1 VSSTHT
7 GRRITGRTS
16 HVGCADSNRITRRS
30 NIRICR
36 DPRAHA
42 EFRKLRSG
50 LDRPACGQK
59 GARFRYRQAVA
70 GWESLRVDLRLL
82 LEESPGALVV
92 GPDPDYERRE
102 QRIRIE
108 LAAWATD
115 IAATLNGKYGSLVD
129 LRVGAMTFPAGQL
142 LVSEHARQLHG
153 APADSAGL
161 EVEPLSPLSV
171 RTGRFTHEEVLVTNR
186 AAHEQVLLTNGALTS
201 AVTDNSG
208 TVVGLYVGPHTL
220 ARVGFAIEPH
230 QSRPVPVLIG
240 TASVVPDL
248 GYAVP
253 P

>member
-1 VSSTHT
+1 
-7 GRRITGRTS
+7 
-16 HVGCADSNRITRRS
+16 
-30 NIRICR
+30 
-36 DPRAHA
+36 
-42 EFRKLRSG
+42 
-50 LDRPACGQK
+50 
-59 GARFRYRQAVA
+59 VA

-142 LVSEHARQLHG
+142 LVSEEARQLHG

-253 P
+253 PGQWRLVIALQTDNGNMVAAPLEITITP